1 MAQISTARSDSTRP
15 QWLQGIE
22 LDQLPDEAF
31 FLRMRACGNRVRQWE
46 DRYVGLLACAV
57 DRDLPRRRGFHDAH
71 HMAAIQARMSRKKV
85 TEVLRIARAIRGC
98 PGLWRL
104 FTRAEVAWTKLR
116 AITSVAR
123 PESDPELCEIVCTQ
137 TRKDIELWI
146 RERARKTG
154 LQPSWP
160 GRPGPLPPRQACQHF
175 QHSQHFQHI
184 EHIQHSQPGEPEHA
198 CGVASPGTIP
208 TPTPTQAP
216 LPTPTP
222 TPTPAPPPTSGNP
235 TLWADPTAAGTVWLS
250 GGPGGSSPSGCLNP
264 GPESSSQGSS
274 PAPEPQQGV
283 QGNPGRSGGNSSDRF
298 SPGPATSSA
307 RDRTPGGS
315 VAPTVGGPDQ
325 RISSTSD
332 EARTAVDTGA
342 ATPGVPSSDEAVANA
357 GAPSHVEPPPD
368 VSTGEPDSRGNT
380 RTATAGDVVGLLL
393 SMGVDPLAVQ
403 KLIVDRAAMSA
414 ARHQTPSF
422 VQVLEEAILAHR
434 PSAREV
440 KLPHLLVLTRCPGC
454 RQATVDSAVGP
465 LPVDD
470 ADASHLRQS
479 GAAIDLDGELAQR
492 SLSDPDP
499 CDRVPAGV
507 ADPSP
512 MQAESSQDMATTTA
526 SEQDEPEG
534 AMPVAERRPEV
545 PAKTMRFLM
554 ALQGGRCAVRGCP
567 RPLREL
573 HHREPYDRQRGHD
586 VRDLILLCRDHHR
599 LVHTGLVE
607 NPADDPAL
615 WRIREAP
622 SASHRTPVR
631 RSPTDGR
638 RKAVDRSYRNHL
650 MAATRRDEQLA
661 QTLFVEDELSFDSQ

>member
-1 MAQISTARSDSTRP
+1 MAQISNARSENTRP

-57 DRDLPRRRGFHDAH
+57 ARDLPRRRGFHDAH
-71 HMAAIQARMSRKKV
+71 HMAALQARMSRKKV

-123 PESDPELCEIVCTQ
+123 PESDTELCEIVRTQ

-146 RERARKTG
+146 RERARKTD

-160 GRPGPLPPRQACQHF
+160 GRPGPGPLQPRQTCQ
-175 QHSQHFQHI
+175 
-184 EHIQHSQPGEPEHA
+184 HIQHIQPVQLIQAIQPGEPGHA
-198 CGVASPGTIP
+198 CGVVSPGTIP
-208 TPTPTQAP
+208 
-216 LPTPTP
+216 
-222 TPTPAPPPTSGNP
+222 PPTASQASG
-235 TLWADPTAAGTVWLS
+235 TQTHWADPTAAGTVWL
-250 GGPGGSSPSGCLNP
+250 PGDPGCSNPPGCLNP
-264 GPESSSQGSS
+264 WPEGSSKDSS
-274 PAPEPQQGV
+274 PAPEPRQGV
-283 QGNPGRSGGNSSDRF
+283 QGTPGCSDGNGGDRF
-298 SPGPATSSA
+298 RPGAAASST
-307 RDRTPGGS
+307 RDRTPSGS
-315 VAPTVGGPDQ
+315 VAPPLCSTDG
-325 RISSTSD
+325 RIPSTSD
-332 EARTAVDTGA
+332 EARMEVDAGA
-342 ATPGVPSSDEAVANA
+342 ATPGVPSSGGAVANS
-357 GAPSHVEPPPD
+357 GAPSHAEPPPD
-368 VSTGEPDSRGNT
+368 ASTSEPEVPGNI

-403 KLIVDRAAMSA
+403 KLIVDRDAMTA

-454 RQATVDSAVGP
+454 RQATVNSVVGP

-470 ADASHLRQS
+470 ADTSHLQQS
-479 GAAIDLDGELAQR
+479 GAAIDLDCELAHR
-492 SLSDPDP
+492 GLSDPEP
-499 CDRVPAGV
+499 SDRAPAGV

-512 MQAESSQDMATTTA
+512 MQTGSTHKMATPTA
-526 SEQDEPEG
+526 REPDEPEG
-534 AMPVAERRPEV
+534 AAPVADRRPEV
-545 PAKTMRFLM
+545 PAKTIRFLM
-554 ALQGGRCAVRGCP
+554 AWQGGRCAVRGCP
-567 RPLREL
+567 RPVREL
-573 HHREPYDRQRGHD
+573 HHREPYDCQRGHD
-586 VRDLILLCRDHHR
+586 VRDLILICRDHHR

-615 WRIREAP
+615 WRIREVP
-622 SASHRTPVR
+622 SSRHGTPVR
-631 RSPTDGR
+631 RSPADGR
-638 RKAVDRSYRNHL
+638 RKAADRSYRDHL

-661 QTLFVEDELSFDSQ
+661 QTLFVEDELSFDNQ